1 MSLSKVFKTVNY
13 EGSNGWEVSQFDAAR
28 SFELV
33 DSCNTVL
40 SYTDGAYDSAG
51 NTGTAVLLANQP
63 VRYAGF
69 VKKEGKYFANLVNN
83 STATTG
89 EVIFGSAMT
98 GVKGYYATVTI
109 ETDDTS
115 RSNPVELFAVSSDFV
130 ESSY

>member
-1 MSLSKVFKTVNY
+1 M
-13 EGSNGWEVSQFDAAR
+13 SQFDAAR

-51 NTGTAVLLANQP
+51 NTGTAIQLVNQP

-83 STATTG
+83 SIATAG
-89 EVIFGSAMT
+89 EVIFGASMT

-115 RSNPVELFAVSSDFV
+115 RSNAVELFAVSSDFV